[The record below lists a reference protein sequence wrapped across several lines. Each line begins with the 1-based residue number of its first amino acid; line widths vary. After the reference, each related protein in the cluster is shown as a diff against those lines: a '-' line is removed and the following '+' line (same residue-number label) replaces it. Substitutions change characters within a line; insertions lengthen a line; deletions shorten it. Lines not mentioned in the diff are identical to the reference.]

1 MSTISEL
8 RKRTNAIYDTDPWE
22 PDPIQY
28 GPRPSRA
35 LVCALAIGGVSIA
48 FWFLGAAL
56 FAWLA
61 Q

>member
-35 LVCALAIGGVSIA
+35 LVCALVIGVGA
-48 FWFLGAAL
+48 LLFWGLGAWL

-61 Q
+61 R